1 MSEELIYNLIVKQD
15 QLIVALQKA
24 QKESV
29 SLESTLKNALGV
41 FAGNIITKGFDLI
54 VSGFSSVIDI
64 GKESINISA
73 QQEVAINNLNNALA
87 RQGNFTKQT
96 SDDLLN
102 YATNLAQASVFQS
115 GAIISNT
122 ALLASLTKLDN
133 EGLKKGIQSASD
145 FATVLGID
153 LETATRL
160 VAKSAEG
167 NTEAFKKYG
176 VEIQKGAN
184 DAQSFAN
191 TVEALNAKFGGAS
204 ASQLNTYSGSVL
216 ALGNSYENLLEPI
229 GDVIVKNPLVIASIS
244 GLKTIIETL
253 TTDIQD
259 NKGSYIELVQDGIL
273 YSLSFIK
280 VLADAMDGITIAFK
294 GVGNVIDIVIKG
306 TLQVFIEIL
315 NATIK
320 VVNGFISII
329 PGLDGGFKSLEES
342 LGRLTD
348 MARSKTISAVDDLK
362 ASADDNVF
370 TKISTGIDNFANKI
384 IDTSAVIQAQTGIVK
399 NADKER
405 LASAVQTDDAILT
418 KRREL
423 TQELAVLKQQQANEE
438 KAFQD
443 QLDLLEIED
452 LALRNEA
459 TILALNEQKLRENE
473 VILNAELAKAQLL
486 DDAKTRELA
495 KEKAYATKKLAD
507 DRANGQKEVDL
518 QKQIQ
523 AQKAQD
529 QQNFLNLSAS
539 LANSQS
545 KELAMI
551 GKASALTQIAIQTPP
566 AVAGAYR
573 FGAGI
578 GGPILGATFGAIAGI
593 AMAQQASKV
602 AGIQFEQ
609 GGIVGQ
615 SNGASVGPDN
625 RVATVRDGE
634 MILNASQ
641 QKNLF
646 DMINGGLSSMAPI
659 IIQVDGKEIARAV
672 RNQVQQGYRL
682 A

>member
-1 MSEELIYNLIVKQD
+1 MSEDLIYNLLVKQD
-15 QLIVALQKA
+15 QLNASL
-24 QKESV
+24 V
-29 SLESTLKNALGV
+29 SATKKSITLEGVLESALGV
-41 FAGNIITKGFDLI
+41 FGGNIITKGFETI
-54 VSGFSSVIDI
+54 VSGFDSIIEI
-64 GKESINISA
+64 GREAIAESA

-102 YATNLAQASVFQS
+102 FANTLAQTSVYQ
-115 GAIISNT
+115 GDVVISNT

-184 DAQSFAN
+184 DSQSFAN
-191 TVEALNAKFGGAS
+191 TIEALNAKFGGAS
-204 ASQLNTYSGSVL
+204 ASQLNTYSGAVT
-216 ALGNSYENLLEPI
+216 ALGNSYQNLLEPI
-229 GDVIVKNPLVIASIS
+229 GDVVVKNPLVIASIS
-244 GLKTIIETL
+244 GLKSIIETL
-253 TTDIQD
+253 TSDIEE
-259 NKGSYIELVQDGIL
+259 NKGSYIDLVKDGIL
-273 YSLSFIK
+273 YSLSFLK
-280 VLADAMDGITIAFK
+280 TLADAMDGITIAFK
-294 GVGNVIDIVIKG
+294 AITNVAFTVGSAFQFAVVQPLRLVIDALIKLG
-306 TLQVFIEIL
+306 
-315 NATIK
+315 
-320 VVNGFISII
+320 SII
-329 PGLDGGFKSLEES
+329 PGLGDSFKGLTNPLDGLSNALKNNVKS
-342 LGRLTD
+342 GID
-348 MARSKTISAVDDLK
+348 GVK

-370 TKISTGIDNFANKI
+370 TKISTGIDNFTNKI

-473 VILNAELAKAQLL
+473 VVLNAELAKAQII

-507 DRANGQKEVDL
+507 ERANGQKEIDL
-518 QKQIQ
+518 QKQVQ
-523 AQKAQD
+523 AQKVQD
-529 QQNFLNLSAS
+529 QQNFLNLSSS

-634 MILNASQ
+634 MILNANQ